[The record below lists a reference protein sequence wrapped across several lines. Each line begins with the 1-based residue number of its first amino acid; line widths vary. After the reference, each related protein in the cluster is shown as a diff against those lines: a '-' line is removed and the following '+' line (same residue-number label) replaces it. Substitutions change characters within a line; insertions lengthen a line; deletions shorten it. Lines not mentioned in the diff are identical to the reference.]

1 MMQKVHIPISIGAW
15 SIMGAICFLCLIACI
30 HSVCRHHI
38 LHNIPL
44 AEELDAEEL
53 DTERVILAVEIPRS

>member
-1 MMQKVHIPISIGAW
+1 MGPKIHIPISISVW
-15 SIMGAICFLCLIACI
+15 SIMGVICLLCLIACI

-44 AEELDAEEL
+44 AEELQAEQIIIAIE
-53 DTERVILAVEIPRS
+53 V